1 MIRIFDL
8 VFSIFG
14 IILFFPVILFF
25 LFVGFFFT
33 NSPIFIQTRVGRNE
47 KNFKLLKFRTMK
59 KNTGSVATHLVS
71 SSAITP
77 FGSFLRY
84 TKIDELPQLF
94 NVFKGDMSLV
104 GPRPCLVNQRTLIRE
119 RRKRKIFKARP
130 GITGLAQINGINM
143 SKPLLLAKTD
153 LKMLKQMNNFFYF
166 YYLIKT
172 FFLFLKKS

>member
-14 IILFFPVILFF
+14 IILFFPLILFF

-71 SSAITP
+71 SSAIKP
-77 FGSFLRY
+77 FGLFLRY
-84 TKIDELPQLF
+84 TKIDELTQLF